1 MEVTSRLLRD
11 FEQSGSING
20 NRTFVQST
28 DLGVPSAND
37 SYVHLDCC
45 GKGEPWGPEALKE
58 QATPMGSLPLCDSGT
73 AHHIPFAV

>member
-1 MEVTSRLLRD
+1 MEVTSRSKLLRD
-11 FEQSGSING
+11 FEQSGW
-20 NRTFVQST
+20 TFVQST

-73 AHHIPFAV
+73 AHHTPFAV